1 VLAKSF
7 VKLGLVSA
15 EEAEKAILWLSDRQE
30 AIRRERADLQ
40 KAERIA
46 LARTLLPP
54 EAEELI
60 RLKEEVESARKLLG
74 EAEKRLIAA
83 LKTSSYKKESSPP
96 GYDYYDQGSTTWEAP
111 DLKFL
116 HPGDEVEGRTFYFD
130 YYIEE
135 D

>member
-1 VLAKSF
+1 MLAKSF

-30 AIRRERADLQ
+30 AIRRERADLK

-46 LARTLLPP
+46 LAKSLLPP

-60 RLKEEVESARKLLG
+60 RLKKKVEEAR
-74 EAEKRLIAA
+74 EVWAAAEKRLIAA
-83 LKTSSYKKESSPP
+83 LKESSYRKEAVSP
-96 GYDYYDQGSTTWEAP
+96 GYDPYDQGDTTWEAP
-111 DLKFL
+111 GLDFL
-116 HPGDEVEGRTFYFD
+116 DPKDEVEGASFHFD
-130 YYIEE
+130 YYIE